1 MYNHLCMSM
10 IYYSFSLLALRSQL
24 PSGSPS
30 VSPPL
35 GSCEWRVCEITSPA
49 GDQPALQDLRSHRL
63 PAMRISKRQPEK
75 RTLERWSSPCET
87 YHRHAVTPCHSL
99 RLPSRQHE
107 RSRRLLRLT
116 TQPRHRNPGSP
127 YLNPHLDQPLRQPER
142 GDASRNSNVPY
153 LSKDVLHSLIAWRG
167 IGVRE
172 RGDHMGVQ
180 TGQSMPSK
188 PNRVSVARYCA
199 EKTSLKSFRLEQKE
213 EHVASY
219 GQ

>member
-10 IYYSFSLLALRSQL
+10 IYYSFSLLALLSQL

-63 PAMRISKRQPEK
+63 PAMCISKRQPEK

-87 YHRHAVTPCHSL
+87 YHRQAVTPCHSL

-116 TQPRHRNPGSP
+116 TTTSPPKPRVTLSQP
-127 YLNPHLDQPLRQPER
+127 
-142 GDASRNSNVPY
+142 ASRPTTQT
-153 LSKDVLHSLIAWRG
+153 ARARR
-167 IGVRE
+167 RE
-172 RGDHMGVQ
+172 
-180 TGQSMPSK
+180 P
-188 PNRVSVARYCA
+188 
-199 EKTSLKSFRLEQKE
+199 
-213 EHVASY
+213 
-219 GQ
+219 